1 MRIEKI
7 KIDGEEYP
15 VCYSAGVLQ
24 QMEERFGIDNPF
36 NFKTTRDSIWVLHIM
51 LKAAAGYYKLK
62 GMDYKEPPTEEEL
75 ATLMGPDD
83 FNEMYL
89 AISQTIKNGS
99 TTKVQVENEDDDSKN
114 VTATPSV

>member
-36 NFKTTRDSIWVLHIM
+36 NFKTTRDSIWVLLVNKCHI
-51 LKAAAGYYKLK
+51 
-62 GMDYKEPPTEEEL
+62 
-75 ATLMGPDD
+75 
-83 FNEMYL
+83 
-89 AISQTIKNGS
+89 
-99 TTKVQVENEDDDSKN
+99 
-114 VTATPSV
+114 